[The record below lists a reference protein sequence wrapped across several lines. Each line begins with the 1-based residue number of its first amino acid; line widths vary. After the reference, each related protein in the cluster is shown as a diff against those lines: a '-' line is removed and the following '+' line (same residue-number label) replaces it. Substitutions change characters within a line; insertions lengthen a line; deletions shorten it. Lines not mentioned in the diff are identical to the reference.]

1 MFYLIKIIAIVSMLI
16 DHMGVVFF
24 PNVFSLRVIGR
35 LAMPLFAWGI
45 AYGYIQTKNIRKYAF
60 RILLLAIISQFP
72 YYILFNNGCLNI
84 CFTLVAGLF
93 CVHIYEQRMP
103 LVLRV
108 LYIGSICF
116 IVNTF
121 DFEYGIYAVL
131 LVLIYHVF
139 YRKYYILFALIVAL
153 TIWAIDVYNYN
164 SIQLI
169 SIISLG
175 LIFQLEKFNFKI
187 NKIFNY
193 SFYPVHM
200 LFLLIAKMYIP

>member
-1 MFYLIKIIAIVSMLI
+1 
-16 DHMGVVFF
+16 MGVVFF

-153 TIWAIDVYNYN
+153 TIWAIDFYNYN

>member
-153 TIWAIDVYNYN
+153 TIWAIDFYNYN

>member
-1 MFYLIKIIAIVSMLI
+1 
-16 DHMGVVFF
+16 MGVVFF